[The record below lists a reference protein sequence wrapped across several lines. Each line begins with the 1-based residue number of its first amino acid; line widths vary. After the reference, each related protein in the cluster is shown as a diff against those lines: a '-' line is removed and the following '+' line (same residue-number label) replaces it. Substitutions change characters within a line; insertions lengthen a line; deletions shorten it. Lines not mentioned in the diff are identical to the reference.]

1 MTPNDFLKII
11 QQEISPVDEIPNGWH
26 SIEQLSEMWNL
37 SRSHT
42 NRRILDGKKCGYVSE
57 KKFRVKDSRRKNPY
71 YSFHEKENNQKD
83 NKRKVMEDT
92 IRSCGKN
99 KRSR

>member
-11 QQEISPVDEIPNGWH
+11 QSETSQIDDIPSGWY
-26 SIEQLSEMWNL
+26 SMEELSEMWSL
-37 SRSHT
+37 SRTHT
-42 NRRILDGKKCGYVSE
+42 NRRILDGKKHGYVSAR
-57 KKFRVKDSRRKNPY
+57 KFRVKDSQRKIPY

-92 IRSCGKN
+92 IRPCRKD